1 MRTGLEPLD
10 RQGLD
15 IHRGT
20 MMSMNNVLQ
29 VLKIRSHVI
38 CGIRVKFAS
47 TNLLKRG
54 GSPFPPFRHRI
65 IMSQSRQAELRHRIR
80 GLTTVLYKFEVLKQP
95 SKRPRSAHSLLPHVT
110 TLLTCSD
117 QYDKEAKK
125 VISVASSVEPGLAMR
140 ILVVVQN
147 ARARSSVESIS
158 VQVVEKRQGSFD
170 EVVTGYYSHSFG

>member
-1 MRTGLEPLD
+1 
-10 RQGLD
+10 
-15 IHRGT
+15 
-20 MMSMNNVLQ
+20 
-29 VLKIRSHVI
+29 
-38 CGIRVKFAS
+38 
-47 TNLLKRG
+47 
-54 GSPFPPFRHRI
+54 
-65 IMSQSRQAELRHRIR
+65 MSQSRQAELRHRIR

-125 VISVASSVEPGLAMR
+125 VISVASSVEPGLAVR